1 VSAWQGPR
9 SLQRATA
16 FAPASVG
23 NVGIGFDILGFAV
36 DAIGDRITVS
46 RSVQPGVRITGC
58 SGVAVDLPLEAE
70 KNTAGR
76 ALLALN
82 IAAKPPFGFEMH
94 IEKGIPLGSGLGGSA
109 ASAVGAVV
117 AANAL
122 LDQPFDKL
130 SLLKFAMHGEAVAS
144 GSLHVDNI
152 APSLFGGL
160 VLTVGIDNPR
170 VKRIP
175 VPKGICA
182 VIAHP
187 HMFLST
193 KQARA
198 ILKRDVAMAD
208 FVWQTANLAG
218 FISGC
223 YTDDLDLIREGLNDV
238 VIEPQRRQLI
248 PGFSAVRAAA
258 LAAGALGCSIS
269 GAGPTMFAWAMADD
283 AAAVRAKMVAEFA
296 ANGIETDHWIVAVES
311 AGARVTSE

>member
-1 VSAWQGPR
+1 VTGTSEPKG
-9 SLQRATA
+9 LTRATA

-36 DAIGDRITVS
+36 DALGDRITVS
-46 RSVQPGVRITGC
+46 RSEKPGIRISGC
-58 SGVAVDLPLEAE
+58 SGVATDLPLEPE
-70 KNTAGR
+70 KNTGGR
-76 ALLALN
+76 ALMALN
-82 IAAKPPFGFEMH
+82 VAAKPAFGFEMH

-122 LDQPFDKL
+122 LDEPFDRL
-130 SLLKFAMHGEAVAS
+130 ALLKFAMQGEAVAS
-144 GSLHVDNI
+144 GSMHVDNI

-175 VPKGICA
+175 VPQGIRA
-182 VIAHP
+182 VIIHP

-193 KQARA
+193 REARS
-198 ILKRDVAMAD
+198 ILKREVAMAD

-223 YTDDLDLIREGLNDV
+223 YTDDLELIREGLNDV
-238 VIEPQRRQLI
+238 VIEPQRQKLI

-258 LAAGALGCSIS
+258 MNAGALGCSIS
-269 GAGPTMFAWAMADD
+269 GAGPTMFAWAPGDTAE
-283 AAAVRAKMVAEFA
+283 AVRSGMVAAFA
-296 ANGIETDHWIVAVES
+296 SHGVEVDHWVVPVDSE
-311 AGARVTSE
+311 GARVVAD

>member
-1 VSAWQGPR
+1 
-9 SLQRATA
+9 
-16 FAPASVG
+16 
-23 NVGIGFDILGFAV
+23 
-36 DAIGDRITVS
+36 
-46 RSVQPGVRITGC
+46 
-58 SGVAVDLPLEAE
+58 
-70 KNTAGR
+70 
-76 ALLALN
+76 
-82 IAAKPPFGFEMH
+82 MH

-122 LDQPFDKL
+122 LDEPFDRL
-130 SLLKFAMHGEAVAS
+130 DLLKFAMQGEAVAS

-152 APSLFGGL
+152 APSLYGGL

-175 VPKGICA
+175 VPAGICA

-193 KQARA
+193 RQARA

-223 YTDDLDLIREGLNDV
+223 YTNDLELIREGLNDV

-258 LAAGALGCSIS
+258 LSAGALGCSIS
-269 GAGPTMFAWAMADD
+269 GAGPTMFAWALEGE
-283 AAAVRAKMVAEFA
+283 AAAVRERMVSEFA
-296 ANGIETDHWIVAVES
+296 RNGVETDHWIVPVES
-311 AGARVTSE
+311 AGARIVG

>member
-1 VSAWQGPR
+1 VTAPSEPR
-9 SLQRATA
+9 GLARATA

-36 DAIGDRITVS
+36 DALGDRITVS
-46 RSVQPGVRITGC
+46 RSEKPGIRISGC
-58 SGVAVDLPLEAE
+58 SGVATDLPLEPE

-76 ALLALN
+76 ALMALN
-82 IAAKPPFGFEMH
+82 IAAQPDFGFEMQ
-94 IEKGIPLGSGLGGSA
+94 IEKGIPIGSGLGGSA
-109 ASAVGAVV
+109 SSAVGAVV

-122 LDQPFDKL
+122 LDEPFDRL
-130 SLLKFAMHGEAVAS
+130 ALLKFAMQGEAVAS

-160 VLTVGIDNPR
+160 VLTVGIDNPK

-175 VPKGICA
+175 IPLGITA

-193 KQARA
+193 RQARA

-223 YTDDLDLIREGLNDV
+223 YTNDLELIREGLNDV

-248 PGFSAVRAAA
+248 PGFSAVRSAA

-269 GAGPTMFAWAMADD
+269 GAGPTMFAWAMASD
-283 AAAVRAKMVAEFA
+283 AQAVRERMVAEFA
-296 ANGIETDHWIVAVES
+296 RHGVATDHWVVPVES
-311 AGARVTSE
+311 DGARVVA

>member
-1 VSAWQGPR
+1 
-9 SLQRATA
+9 
-16 FAPASVG
+16 VG

-36 DAIGDRITVS
+36 DAVGDRITVS
-46 RSVQPGVRITGC
+46 RSKQPGVCITGC
-58 SGVAVDLPLEAE
+58 SGIVSDLPLEPE

-76 ALLALN
+76 TLMALN
-82 IAAKPPFGFEMH
+82 VAVKPAFGFDVH
-94 IEKGIPLGSGLGGSA
+94 IEKGVPLGSGLGGSA

-117 AANAL
+117 AGNAL
-122 LDQPFDKL
+122 LDQPLSKL
-130 SLLKFAMHGEAVAS
+130 ELLKFAMQGEAVAS
-144 GSLHVDNI
+144 GSRHVDNI

-175 VPKGICA
+175 VPRGIAA
-182 VIAHP
+182 VITHP

-193 KQARA
+193 QKARA
-198 ILKRDVAMAD
+198 ILKREVAMAD

-248 PGFSAVRAAA
+248 PGFSAVRVAAMQ
-258 LAAGALGCSIS
+258 AGALGCSIS
-269 GAGPTMFAWAMADD
+269 GAGPTMFAWVLADQ
-283 AAAVRAKMVAEFA
+283 AEAVKQSMVAEFA
-296 ANGIETDHWIVAVES
+296 RNGVETDHWIVAVES
-311 AGARVTSE
+311 GGARILD

>member
-1 VSAWQGPR
+1 MSTAKAGR
-9 SLQRATA
+9 ERATA
-16 FAPASVG
+16 FAPGSVG

-36 DAIGDRITVS
+36 DAVGDRITVS
-46 RSVQPGVRITGC
+46 RSKQPGVRITGC
-58 SGVAVDLPLEAE
+58 SGIVSDLPLEPE

-76 ALLALN
+76 ALMALN
-82 IAAKPPFGFEMH
+82 VAAKPAFGFDMH

-117 AANAL
+117 AGNAL
-122 LDQPFDKL
+122 LDQPFGKL
-130 SLLKFAMHGEAVAS
+130 ELLKFAMQGEAVAS

-175 VPKGICA
+175 VPRGIAA
-182 VIAHP
+182 VITHP

-198 ILKRDVAMAD
+198 ILKREVAMAD

-238 VIEPQRRQLI
+238 VIAPQRRQLI

-258 LAAGALGCSIS
+258 LQAGALGCSIS
-269 GAGPTMFAWAMADD
+269 GAGPTMFAWVLADQ
-283 AAAVRAKMVAEFA
+283 AEAVRQSMVAEFA
-296 ANGIETDHWIVAVES
+296 RNGVETDHWIVAVES
-311 AGARVTSE
+311 DGARIVD

>member
-1 VSAWQGPR
+1 MSGVAKAQGG
-9 SLQRATA
+9 LQTATA

-36 DAIGDRITVS
+36 DAIGDRVTVS
-46 RSVQPGVRITGC
+46 RSTQPGVRITGC

-76 ALLALN
+76 ALLALS
-82 IAAKPPFGFEMH
+82 IAAKPDFGFDMH

-122 LDQPFDKL
+122 LDRPFDKL
-130 SLLKFAMHGEAVAS
+130 SLLKFAMQGEAVAS

-170 VKRIP
+170 VKRLP
-175 VPKGICA
+175 VPAGICA

-198 ILKRDVAMAD
+198 ILKREVSMAD

-223 YTDDLDLIREGLNDV
+223 YTNDLELIREGLNDV

-258 LAAGALGCSIS
+258 LGAGALGCSIS
-269 GAGPTMFAWAMADD
+269 GAGPTMFAWALAAD
-283 AAAVRAKMVAEFA
+283 AAAVRERMVAEFA
-296 ANGIETDHWIVAVES
+296 RNGVETDHWIVPVES
-311 AGARVTSE
+311 DGARIV

>member
-1 VSAWQGPR
+1 MS
-9 SLQRATA
+9 RATA

-36 DAIGDRITVS
+36 DALGDRITVS
-46 RSVQPGVRITGC
+46 RTERPGIRITGC
-58 SGVAVDLPLEAE
+58 SGVVTDLPLEPE

-76 ALLALN
+76 ALIALGV
-82 IAAKPPFGFEMH
+82 AANPRFGFEMH

-122 LDQPFDKL
+122 LDEPFDRL
-130 SLLKFAMHGEAVAS
+130 TLLKFSMQGEAVAS
-144 GSLHVDNI
+144 GSVHVDNI

-160 VLTVGIDNPR
+160 VLTVGIDNPK

-175 VPKGICA
+175 VPSGVTA

-187 HMFLST
+187 HMFVPT
-193 KQARA
+193 QQARA
-198 ILKRDVAMAD
+198 ILKRDVAMTD

-218 FISGC
+218 FLSGC
-223 YTDDLDLIREGLNDV
+223 YTNDLELIREGLNDV

-258 LAAGALGCSIS
+258 MASGALGCSIS
-269 GAGPTMFAWAMADD
+269 GAGPTMFAWALAAD
-283 AAAVRAKMVAEFA
+283 AQAVREKMVAEFA
-296 ANGIETDHWIVAVES
+296 RNGVAADHWVVPVES
-311 AGARVTSE
+311 AGARIVE

>member
-1 VSAWQGPR
+1 MSAWNGPR
-9 SLQRATA
+9 GLARATA
-16 FAPASVG
+16 FAPASTG

-36 DAIGDRITVS
+36 DALGDRVTVA
-46 RSVQPGVRITGC
+46 RSTTPGVRITGC
-58 SGVAVDLPLEAE
+58 SGVTSDLPLEPE

-76 ALLALN
+76 ALLALTV
-82 IAAKPPFGFEMH
+82 AAKPSFGFEMH

-109 ASAVGAVV
+109 ASAVAAVV

-122 LDQPFDKL
+122 LDEPFDRL
-130 SLLKFAMHGEAVAS
+130 ALLKFAMQGEAVAS

-175 VPKGICA
+175 VPAGISA

-187 HMFLST
+187 HLFVST

-198 ILKRDVAMAD
+198 ILKREVAMAD

-223 YTDDLDLIREGLNDV
+223 YTNDLELIREGLNDV

-269 GAGPTMFAWAMADD
+269 GAGPTMFAWALEAQ
-283 AAAVRAKMVAEFA
+283 AVAVRDQMVAEFA
-296 ANGIETDHWIVAVES
+296 RNGVATDHWIVAVES
-311 AGARVTSE
+311 EGARIVAQ